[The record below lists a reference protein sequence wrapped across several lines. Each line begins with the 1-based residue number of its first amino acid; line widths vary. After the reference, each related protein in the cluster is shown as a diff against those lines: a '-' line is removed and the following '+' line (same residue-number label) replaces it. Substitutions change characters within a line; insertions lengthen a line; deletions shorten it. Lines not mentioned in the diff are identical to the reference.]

1 MINQEQ
7 IENLFECGVCH
18 FNSRDYYRAHDCF
31 EEIWTDHKI
40 EDRLFVQSLIQLSV
54 AYFHISNINKRGA
67 IGLFKKS
74 IKKLELYKDKV
85 VIIQNINSIIE
96 SAKKSYNLI
105 SYLDDV
111 KLFDWNLA
119 PKLETRDEKRI

>member
-1 MINQEQ
+1 
-7 IENLFECGVCH
+7 
-18 FNSRDYYRAHDCF
+18 
-31 EEIWTDHKI
+31 
-40 EDRLFVQSLIQLSV
+40 
-54 AYFHISNINKRGA
+54 
-67 IGLFKKS
+67 
-74 IKKLELYKDKV
+74 
-85 VIIQNINSIIE
+85 E